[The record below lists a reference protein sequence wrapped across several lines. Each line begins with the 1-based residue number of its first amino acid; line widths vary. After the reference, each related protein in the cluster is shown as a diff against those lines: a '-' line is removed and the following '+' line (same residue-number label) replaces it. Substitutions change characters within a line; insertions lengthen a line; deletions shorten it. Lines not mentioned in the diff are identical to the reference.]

1 MPEFV
6 SCLAMYFLRFLGGI
20 LVITLIGRCSADQST
35 NHLPIKTP
43 FEFSSSLKDSFVNSG
58 LDSAFI
64 VRSVRSLDSAMA
76 QRDLGTLA
84 NIDKLIYD
92 SLVGLNNTNL
102 AIAFLDNTLRFR
114 ESMVKDSGLYDDYSK
129 ALAFKAYEMQTS
141 ERFAEMKELLEEL
154 LELNRKWNSNKNAIY
169 ANLALGNVYTR
180 YGDYDKAIKHLT
192 ICREDAAGNGDKA
205 NFNKACN
212 NLAIAYKYEG
222 KHELAIDN
230 LKKVQNDAAPYSQ
243 TISSIELA
251 DNYMALLRYE
261 DVENNIKAGL
271 QHAAQLEEDDK
282 NDLSAELY
290 IIRGS
295 LQALRGDNDQS
306 LADFSHARDLKALSG
321 MNPAS
326 REFGKLYLNIAAAY
340 SAKSAFGNSLAYI
353 NKALATFCEIDS
365 VNLLSLPARGEL
377 YAENTILEALD
388 AKAGALQKLFDE
400 NKNIGYLQTA
410 VDCYALSFEVE
421 RKLLQYFSYNNSKLL
436 MLTESR
442 HRSQTAIA
450 LCYQLYQTTKDN
462 SWAEMAFQFAEKNK
476 SFVLLESVKRNL
488 ASNNLLQNDTL
499 YQRAQS
505 LQLQLAYNERSFAE
519 STSDSARRELS
530 KQKTQLENDLLFA
543 NTALSRQS
551 NAYKAVMQ
559 KEDSISTKM
568 LTSDLLNEETGLI
581 EFFSTDS
588 ITYAFVVDKDQ
599 PVKFIQYK
607 ASLSS
612 QIDSLLNYFK
622 NPTAISNDPMN
633 YQRAAYNLYNEL
645 GLSLINKNWKQLIVI
660 PDGKLSFVPFDAL
673 ITSANFNTNL
683 QQSPWLIQQCN
694 AVYGY
699 SALILL
705 TQKNNNSNDATNI
718 SVFAPVFANNENG
731 QKPLLFSQQ
740 EAEAVDRNN
749 NNQVFTKK
757 DASLANFRKQFEQP
771 GILHIA
777 SHAYADTGTNNN
789 PKIEFIDSS
798 LLLNELYAMHTKASL
813 VVLSACETGIGKVS
827 SSEGPMSLARGFYY
841 AGAKNVITSYWSVDD
856 KSTAALFKDF
866 YKILPGSTS
875 STALCEAK
883 RSFIKNTSA
892 SYASPY
898 YWAGFVHFGMPQ
910 EKEGGGYWW
919 WLLAIPAVSL
929 LIYWIKRMMQNK
941 ETEFYLKEKT
951 GFEKRLDKK

>member
-1 MPEFV
+1 MGR
-6 SCLAMYFLRFLGGI
+6 YFGLFICVVFFLGISCQQTAPKNI
-20 LVITLIGRCSADQST
+20 LE
-35 NHLPIKTP
+35 P
-43 FEFSSSLKDSFVNSG
+43 VNEKE
-58 LDSAFI
+58 I
-64 VRSVRSLDSAMA
+64 NR
-76 QRDLGTLA
+76 
-84 NIDKLIYD
+84 D
-92 SLVGLNNTNL
+92 SLVDVVRSNTALYTTYRNKHQGDSALKFLQKIEQLKKYCSGHDSLAAYYRSAMLKYAFEFDSREQYLQAENILQELLNNPGPWVNKFNQADAA
-102 AIAFLDNTLRFR
+102 AI
-114 ESMVKDSGLYDDYSK
+114 
-129 ALAFKAYEMQTS
+129 
-141 ERFAEMKELLEEL
+141 
-154 LELNRKWNSNKNAIY
+154 
-169 ANLALGNVYTR
+169 LGNIYTR
-180 YGDYDKAIKHLT
+180 YGDYKKALLWLKQAEKEYRRFNDTVYFVKAANNEAIVL
-192 ICREDAAGNGDKA
+192 RELQLFDSARNLLADAEQWNTPITESKVI
-205 NFNKACN
+205 
-212 NLAIAYKYEG
+212 LYTQSAIAALHLGDRVSGYKYISKAEG
-222 KHELAIDN
+222 
-230 LKKVQNDAAPYSQ
+230 Q
-243 TISSIELA
+243 
-251 DNYMALLRYE
+251 
-261 DVENNIKAGL
+261 
-271 QHAAQLEEDDK
+271 
-282 NDLSAELY
+282 
-290 IIRGS
+290 
-295 LQALRGDNDQS
+295 
-306 LADFSHARDLKALSG
+306 LADFQDEEERSYYQAFIDGIKGDLLFSSKQYRRAVSLLRTSITVNESLDSSFTKSRDC
-321 MNPAS
+321 
-326 REFGKLYLNIAAAY
+326 GKLY
-340 SAKSAFGNSLAYI
+340 
-353 NKALATFCEIDS
+353 
-365 VNLLSLPARGEL
+365 NLLGRAYAGVTQFDSALYCSNRALYSVTTIDTTNIFSLPVAVEL
-377 YAENTILEALD
+377 YPENTILESLD
-388 AKAGALQKLFDE
+388 AKADALSQLHEQKADLR
-400 NKNIGYLQTA
+400 YLQTA
-410 VDCYALSFEVE
+410 IDCYVLSFEVE
-421 RKLLQYFSYNNSKLL
+421 RKLMQNFSYDESKLL
-436 MLTESR
+436 MLADSR
-442 HRSQTAIA
+442 KRSQKAIA
-450 LCYQLYQTTKDN
+450 LCYDLYQTTKDN
-462 SWAEMAFQFAEKNK
+462 AWAEKAFQFAEKSK
-476 SFVLLESVKRNL
+476 AFVLLESVKRNL